1 MDLVSFWV
9 KRRTVAVKVNNK
21 FRDGSKAWGSAA
33 DVAVSYDQ
41 ARVMSTHRHESVCEM
56 CARKCRKP
64 NKLVAHIYFTY
75 WACWAHGQHANVP
88 TWKLQSVMPKAD
100 VYTNNVFTFRDF
112 SYSVLS
118 KCSSGLD
125 QSSKW
130 NIIACL
136 GYNIPNGIWIWNAS
150 KIFFILQKIS
160 QIHFRIDEI

>member
-1 MDLVSFWV
+1 MSFWV

-136 GYNIPNGIWIWNAS
+136 GYNIPNGIWIWNA
-150 KIFFILQKIS
+150 
-160 QIHFRIDEI
+160 